1 CIESTNFFTTAVF
14 IGYDIYEEA
23 DHGVIEY
30 LLSVPVSRKELV
42 LGRSIG
48 GGLRSFLYVG
58 PMMLF
63 VLYLIGVSSVFQL
76 LTALLSLFLFTFGV
90 AGFSIT

>member
-1 CIESTNFFTTAVF
+1 VGGSYFNYYAAGIIITMLYSTAVF

-58 PMMLF
+58 PMML
-63 VLYLIGVSSVFQL
+63 LI
-76 LTALLSLFLFTFGV
+76 FT
-90 AGFSIT
+90 